1 VIIERLANKD
11 GELCIG
17 FSENQ
22 NTNNLDTDNFLKLAK
37 ALSESVLAF
46 QFINSTMIIDKMHL
60 LSSAQ
65 NAVNAMNGEYMISRS
80 LDVEL
85 IVYTSAQRQ
94 IGLALDIMGVK
105 DQLAS
110 VAAVCI
116 DEDEKKIRQCLTDV
130 SKRVGEEVTPMFNPS
145 SEKIRSLM
153 ETFGITGLEIEQFTD
168 KSDLVSR
175 SQALS
180 KCLVSKVSQVAL
192 GS

>member
-1 VIIERLANKD
+1 MIIERLANKD

>member
-1 VIIERLANKD
+1 MIIERLTIKD

-17 FSENQ
+17 ISENQ
-22 NTNNLDTDNFLKLAK
+22 NSNNLDTANLLELARF
-37 ALSESVLAF
+37 LSESVLAF
-46 QFINSTMIIDKMHL
+46 QFFNSLMIIDELHL
-60 LSSAQ
+60 LSGAQ

-85 IVYTSAQRQ
+85 IVYTSTQRQ

-110 VAAVCI
+110 VAVVCI
-116 DEDEKKIRQCLTDV
+116 DEDETKVLQCLTDV
-130 SKRVGEEVTPMFNPS
+130 SKRVGEEVSPIFSPTP
-145 SEKIRSLM
+145 EKINSLM
-153 ETFGITGLEIEQFTD
+153 ETFSITDLEMKQFTNED
-168 KSDLVSR
+168 DLVSR

-180 KCLVSKVSQVAL
+180 KCIVSRVSQVAL

>member
-1 VIIERLANKD
+1 VIIERLAIKD

-22 NTNNLDTDNFLKLAK
+22 NTNNLDTDNFLKLARS
-37 ALSESVLAF
+37 LSESVLAF

-130 SKRVGEEVTPMFNPS
+130 SKRVGEEVSPMFNPS

-153 ETFGITGLEIEQFTD
+153 ETFGITDLEIEQFTD
-168 KSDLVSR
+168 ESDLASR
-175 SQALS
+175 AQALS
-180 KCLVSKVSQVAL
+180 KCIVSKVSQVAL